1 MYLVVTVAVFG
12 QTLALHPAVTALVQ
26 SSSTN
31 TTDWTERY
39 FLPVTC
45 FLVSVIDGASTFHI
59 KTVSCVM
66 SRVWCAGA
74 GGV

>member
-1 MYLVVTVAVFG
+1 MVTVAVFG

-26 SSSTN
+26 SSSPA

-45 FLVSVIDGASTFHI
+45 FLVSVIDETRLFTL
-59 KTVSCVM
+59 KL
-66 SRVWCAGA
+66 
-74 GGV
+74 

>member
-31 TTDWTERY
+31 TTAWTERY

-45 FLVSVIDGASTFHI
+45 FLVSVIDETRLFTL
-59 KTVSCVM
+59 KL
-66 SRVWCAGA
+66 
-74 GGV
+74 

>member
-31 TTDWTERY
+31 TTAWTERY

-45 FLVSVIDGASTFHI
+45 FLV
-59 KTVSCVM
+59 TVSDET
-66 SRVWCAGA
+66 RLFILKL
-74 GGV
+74 

>member
-1 MYLVVTVAVFG
+1 MVTVAVFG

-31 TTDWTERY
+31 TTAWTERY

-45 FLVSVIDGASTFHI
+45 FLVSVIDETRLFTL
-59 KTVSCVM
+59 KL
-66 SRVWCAGA
+66 
-74 GGV
+74 

>member
-45 FLVSVIDGASTFHI
+45 FLVSVSDETRLFIL
-59 KTVSCVM
+59 KL
-66 SRVWCAGA
+66 
-74 GGV
+74 